1 MYQGYIKYTVT
12 EKFLVISWIQ
22 KTDTILTSLVLMW
35 NDQMVIRMRTF
46 QPLLNKHGKNQYL
59 QA

>member
-1 MYQGYIKYTVT
+1 M
-12 EKFLVISWIQ
+12 ISWIQ

-35 NDQMVIRMRTF
+35 NDQMAIRMSTV
-46 QPLLNKHGKNQYL
+46 QPLLNKHGQNQYL